1 MWKFMKHYALEIYTV
16 IAMLLITLVA
26 IFMPELTT
34 IQKFVVFLSF
44 LFILHE
50 WEEGHYPGGFL
61 NLVTQM
67 LQRDIDDETK
77 RASRLVTGVFL
88 FVMTIVPFFW
98 GNTIPMFA
106 VAIATFSIFEGF
118 IHIFGIRIFRMKKF
132 YTPGMVTA
140 EIQAVIAI
148 VLIVYLAVNHIGAWY
163 DYVCGPFIFLACF
176 ACMQRTLMSMVGG
189 LHYSD
194 MPKLIKA
201 QLKKKD

>member
-1 MWKFMKHYALEIYTV
+1 MKHYALEIYTV
-16 IAMLLITLVA
+16 IAMLLIVLVA
-26 IFMPELTT
+26 VCMPELTI
-34 IQKFVVFLSF
+34 IQKFVVVLSF
-44 LFILHE
+44 IYILHE
-50 WEEGHYPGGFL
+50 WEEGYYPGGFL
-61 NLVTQM
+61 NLITQM

-77 RASRLVTGVFL
+77 RGSRLVTGVFL
-88 FVMTIVPFFW
+88 LTMTVVPFFF
-98 GNTIPMFA
+98 GDDIPMFV
-106 VAIATFSIFEGF
+106 VAMTTFSLFEGF
-118 IHIFGIRIFRMKKF
+118 IHIFGIRIFRLKKF

-176 ACMQRTLMSMVGG
+176 ACMQRSLMAMVGG

-201 QLKKKD
+201 QLKKKE

>member
-16 IAMLLITLVA
+16 IAMLLIVLVA
-26 IFMPELTT
+26 VCIPELSV
-34 IQKFVVFLSF
+34 IQKFVVILSF
-44 LFILHE
+44 IYILHE

-61 NLVTQM
+61 NLISQM

-77 RASRLVTGVFL
+77 RGSRLVTGVFL
-88 FVMTIVPFFW
+88 LTMTVVPFFF
-98 GNTIPMFA
+98 GDAIPMFV
-106 VAIATFSIFEGF
+106 VAIATFSLFEGF
-118 IHIFGIRIFRMKKF
+118 IYIFGIRIFRLKKF

-140 EIQAVIAI
+140 EIQAVISIA
-148 VLIVYLAVNHIGAWY
+148 LIVYLVVNHIGAWY

-201 QLKKKD
+201 QLKKK